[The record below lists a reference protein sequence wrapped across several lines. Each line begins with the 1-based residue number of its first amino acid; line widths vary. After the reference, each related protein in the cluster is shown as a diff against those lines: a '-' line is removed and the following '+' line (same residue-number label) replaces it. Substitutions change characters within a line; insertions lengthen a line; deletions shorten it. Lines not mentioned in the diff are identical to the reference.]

1 MSLNFDQFVGSFSQ
15 TKYESHIYNESLD
28 DILNY
33 TLERIGFVHLLND
46 LNRLKNLVQKEV
58 IRVTNV
64 DKSFILF
71 KVLLEYNIKTF
82 LVPSWK
88 MSFHRC

>member
-1 MSLNFDQFVGSFSQ
+1 MDYMPVSLNFDQFVGSFSQ

-64 DKSFILF
+64 DTVIH
-71 KVLLEYNIKTF
+71 TF
-82 LVPSWK
+82 QSSVGI
-88 MSFHRC
+88 